1 VPVVFGPTSRFP
13 AGLLAIDLP
22 AGEIVVRV
30 HHRDR
35 GAIFFGP
42 PPGTLPQNR
51 FDAPSGEY
59 RVLYAAERLEGAFVE
74 SVLRRP
80 AGRVLRRA
88 FVEERMWTPLRLGRS
103 VTLAKILDEGLQ
115 FHRVDASISALDDYT
130 GSRALALALYSDFP
144 SLDGLAYRSRFN
156 NGEVCFAIFDRVLP
170 SEFIAMP
177 GEHFDAHPN
186 RTDDLMK
193 LHGAVFDESSAV

>member
-1 VPVVFGPTSRFP
+1 MPVAFGPTSRFP
-13 AGLLAIDLP
+13 AGLLAVELP
-22 AGEIVVRV
+22 VGEIVVRV

-35 GAIFFGP
+35 GSIFFGP
-42 PPGTLPQNR
+42 THGVPPQNR

-88 FVEERMWTPLRLGRS
+88 FVEERMWTPLRFGRS

-115 FHRVDASISALDDYT
+115 FHHIDASVSASDDYA
-130 GSRALALALYSDFP
+130 GSRALALALYTDFP

-170 SEFIAMP
+170 SDLAAMP
-177 GEHFDAHPN
+177 GQRFDAHP
-186 RTDDLMK
+186 RRVDELMT
-193 LHGAVFDESSAV
+193 LHGAVFDTSSAV